1 MVPEPITP
9 RAMPLACSSCNLR
22 QLCMPPGLAQ
32 ADLDRLDQLVSVR
45 KQVNRGRSLFRHG
58 DRFGALYAVRT
69 GFFKTTAPRGDGVN
83 QVTGFQMAGEI
94 LGLDGI
100 ASQRHACHAVA
111 LEDAIVCVLPY
122 DRITSIAHQVPA
134 LQHHLYRTMSRD
146 LVHSLD
152 VMLMLGSMRAE
163 ARLAAFLLNLVQ
175 RLKLRGFS
183 QTELLLRMARA
194 DIGSYLGLTI
204 ETVSRTLG
212 KLAAAG
218 IVQVTQ
224 RHIVICDAQALGAV
238 AHGLACEA
246 VHLAANQSASHL
258 IQIKPPRQAAP

>member
-1 MVPEPITP
+1 MVSEPITP
-9 RAMPLACSSCNLR
+9 RLLPLACSSCNLR

-32 ADLDRLDQLVSVR
+32 ADLDRLDQLVSTR
-45 KQVNRGRSLFRHG
+45 RQVNRGRSLLRPG
-58 DRFGALYAVRT
+58 GRFDALYAVRT
-69 GFFKTTAPRGDGVN
+69 GFFKTTAPRNDGSQ
-83 QVTGFQMAGEI
+83 QVTGFQMAGEM

-100 ASQRHACHAVA
+100 ASGRHVCNAVA

-122 DRITSIAHQVPA
+122 DRLTSIAQQVPA
-134 LQHHLYRTMSRD
+134 LQHHLYRTMGRD
-146 LVHSLD
+146 LVHHQD

-175 RLKLRGFS
+175 RMKQRGFS
-183 QTELLLRMARA
+183 QTELLLRMSRA

-218 IVQVTQ
+218 IVQVAQ
-224 RHIVICDAQALGAV
+224 RHLVITNAQALDGV
-238 AHGLACEA
+238 AHGLACEP
-246 VHLAANQSASHL
+246 VHPCAINPQVIHPQAKPSAPHL
-258 IQIKPPRQAAP
+258 I